1 MPFKIVAFL
10 SCIGSLLLST
20 SAAAGP
26 LVIGRVYATPSKAYT
41 EVKPIVDYVANHLG
55 DLGITEGAVL
65 VAKDR
70 QEMMIFLKEGK
81 VDWTTDS
88 VISSLIYAEKTGAD
102 VLLRRWAA
110 GVPTYYS
117 VMFARKDGGVNSLKD
132 LKGRKI
138 AFENPGSTSS
148 FYIPVATLMKAG
160 LDLSELSSPRE
171 KALPNK
177 VGYTFAG
184 DELSITTWVH
194 RNLVDAGAYHNQNWE
209 ALETNPDAMKNNLK
223 IFYQSKPFPRMVEV
237 VRKNLDPKIKARLKE
252 VLLKAHEDPAAQE
265 ALKAYNKT
273 GRFDEFRGEAL
284 AELDEARGLLKY
296 LTAKEIP

>member
-1 MPFKIVAFL
+1 MPFKIGGFL

-70 QEMMIFLKEGK
+70 QEMMTFLKEGK

-117 VMFARKDGGVNSLKD
+117 VMFARKDGGINSLKD

>member
-1 MPFKIVAFL
+1 MPFKIGAFL

-117 VMFARKDGGVNSLKD
+117 VMFARKDSGINSLKD

-148 FYIPVATLMKAG
+148 FYIPIATLMKAG
-160 LDLSELSSPRE
+160 LDLSELPSPRE
-171 KALPNK
+171 KALTNK

-209 ALETNPDAMKNNLK
+209 ALESNPDAMKNNLK

-273 GRFDEFRGEAL
+273 ARFDEFRGEAL
-284 AELDEARGLLKY
+284 SELDEARGLLKY